1 MHHFPLLHR
10 KVLPIFEH
18 LNRNLFLI
26 FSSKSLSQL
35 YGVSSRRVAAL
46 TAFGILLPEDLLRLR
61 PHRYLDRSTIKF
73 PREARESD
81 TATFVGTI
89 IDTGEVRN
97 GRATRF
103 ECRISDG
110 RAELRGVWFNG
121 VSWIKKR
128 LEKGQNIALFG
139 QVRRF
144 GRHLSI
150 AHPDFEIL
158 EGLDDISSFSR
169 IIPVY
174 PSGKDLLQAGITSS
188 LLSRWIADLHGASTF
203 ADPLPESI
211 KQQRGLCGLEE
222 AYRYLHRPETM
233 DQPEKARRRLAFE
246 ELLLFQCALQK
257 LRLVER
263 TKAPGPVFQKS
274 TPYTAAFFNQHLPFQ
289 LTEGQKSALAEIKKD
304 VRTGLLMNRLVQGDV
319 GAGKTVVAIGAML
332 MAIDNG
338 YQAAMMAPTELLA
351 EQHYRTISSLLAPLQ
366 LDVRLLTG
374 SQSNAP
380 RQETLSA
387 VQRGDC
393 NILVGTHALVED
405 TVRFQNLGLA
415 VVDEQ
420 HRFGVA
426 QRQALSEKGQR
437 PHVLVMSATP
447 IPRSLAMTVYGNLD
461 VSVVSGLPSGR
472 KPVVTM
478 LLRESDR
485 ELMMKRLVEK
495 LRNGEQAFVV
505 FPLIEDSA
513 LIDLKSATYGFE
525 QIQRRLPEFNVA
537 LLHGRMKR
545 DERDQ
550 IMQAFK
556 NREYQVLVSTTVIE
570 VGIDVPNASTMIIE
584 HAERFGLAQLHQLR
598 GRVGR
603 GTNASFCYLMAGK
616 AVSEDGWQRLR
627 MMEQTNDG
635 FEIAEAD
642 LKIRGPGD
650 FLGTKQS
657 GLPDF
662 AFADLIQD
670 QLLLADARSTAEV
683 IFREDPELNLPQHR
697 VLKRSLEQYLKTRMH
712 LLGA

>member
-1 MHHFPLLHR
+1 
-10 KVLPIFEH
+10 
-18 LNRNLFLI
+18 
-26 FSSKSLSQL
+26 
-35 YGVSSRRVAAL
+35 
-46 TAFGILLPEDLLRLR
+46 
-61 PHRYLDRSTIKF
+61 
-73 PREARESD
+73 
-81 TATFVGTI
+81 
-89 IDTGEVRN
+89 
-97 GRATRF
+97 
-103 ECRISDG
+103 
-110 RAELRGVWFNG
+110 
-121 VSWIKKR
+121 
-128 LEKGQNIALFG
+128 LE
-139 QVRRF
+139 
-144 GRHLSI
+144 
-150 AHPDFEIL
+150 
-158 EGLDDISSFSR
+158 
-169 IIPVY
+169 
-174 PSGKDLLQAGITSS
+174 
-188 LLSRWIADLHGASTF
+188 
-203 ADPLPESI
+203 
-211 KQQRGLCGLEE
+211 
-222 AYRYLHRPETM
+222 
-233 DQPEKARRRLAFE
+233 
-246 ELLLFQCALQK
+246 
-257 LRLVER
+257 
-263 TKAPGPVFQKS
+263 
-274 TPYTAAFFNQHLPFQ
+274 
-289 LTEGQKSALAEIKKD
+289 
-304 VRTGLLMNRLVQGDV
+304 
-319 GAGKTVVAIGAML
+319 
-332 MAIDNG
+332 
-338 YQAAMMAPTELLA
+338 
-351 EQHYRTISSLLAPLQ
+351 
-366 LDVRLLTG
+366 
-374 SQSNAP
+374 
-380 RQETLSA
+380 A
-387 VQRGDC
+387 VQRGAC

-405 TVRFQNLGLA
+405 TVRFQNLGLV

-426 QRQALSEKGQR
+426 QRQALSEKGHR

-505 FPLIEDSA
+505 FPLVEDSA

-525 QIQRRLPEFNVA
+525 QIKRRLPEFNVA

-545 DERDQ
+545 DEREQ

-556 NREYQVLVSTTVIE
+556 NREYQVLVATTVVE
-570 VGIDVPNASTMIIE
+570 VGIDVPNASIMIIE

-627 MMEQTNDG
+627 IMEQTNDG

-662 AFADLIQD
+662 VFADLIQD
-670 QLLLADARSTAEV
+670 QLLLADARATAEV

-697 VLKRSLEQYLKTRMH
+697 VLKRSLEQYLKSRMH